1 MRKTRVY
8 SPEPVNGPEILLN
21 EPSSRH
27 LLKAMRIR
35 MGDELIIFDGSG
47 CEFTAKAY
55 EVKDN
60 RLRAIITEV
69 ARPHTELPHK
79 LALYLAVVKGER
91 FDWAVEKASELG
103 ATSIV
108 PLITEYTQV
117 DPSHLKA
124 ERWQRLA
131 VAAAEQSGRVIPP
144 RVLKPM
150 TFVKAARQASGRRI
164 IFVPGGRMLTEPF
177 NMDTSVFIGPEGGF
191 SLAETE
197 KASDMFH
204 AGLGPRILRVET
216 AALAALT
223 LITSL

>member
-8 SPEPVNGPEILLN
+8 SPEPVNGPEAFLN

-27 LLKAMRIR
+27 LLKVMRLR
-35 MGDELIIFDGSG
+35 MGDEFVIFDGSG

-55 EVKDN
+55 EIKDN
-60 RLRAIITEV
+60 CLRAVITEV
-69 ARPHTELPHK
+69 DRPDTELPHK

-103 ATSIV
+103 ATSIT

-117 DPSHLKA
+117 DPSKLKT

-131 VAAAEQSGRVIPP
+131 IAAAEQSGRVIPP
-144 RVLKPM
+144 AVLKPM
-150 TFVKAARQASGRRI
+150 TFAEASRNAAGRRI
-164 IFVPGGRMLTEPF
+164 IFVPGGRRLTEPF
-177 NMDTSVFIGPEGGF
+177 KGDTSVFIGPEGGF

-197 KASDMFH
+197 EASDMFH

>member
-8 SPEPVNGPEILLN
+8 SPEPVNGPEVLLN
-21 EPSSRH
+21 ELSSRH
-27 LLKAMRIR
+27 LLKVMRLR
-35 MGDELIIFDGSG
+35 MGDEFVIFDGSG
-47 CEFTAKAY
+47 CEYIAKAH
-55 EVKDN
+55 EIKDN
-60 RLRAIITEV
+60 CLRAFITEV
-69 ARPHTELPHK
+69 ERPHTELPHK

-103 ATSIV
+103 ATSII

-117 DPSHLKA
+117 DPSKLKT

-131 VAAAEQSGRVIPP
+131 VAASEQSGRVVPP
-144 RVLKPM
+144 QVLKPM
-150 TFVKAARQASGRRI
+150 TFVKAVRQASGRRI
-164 IFVPGGRMLTEPF
+164 IFVPGGRRLTEPF

-204 AGLGPRILRVET
+204 AGLGARILRVET

-223 LITSL
+223 LITSI

>member
-103 ATSIV
+103 AASIV

-117 DPSHLKA
+117 EPSHLKT

-144 RVLKPM
+144 QVLEPM
-150 TFVKAARQASGRRI
+150 TFEKAARQATGRRI
-164 IFVPGGRMLTEPF
+164 IFVPGGCRLTGPF

-197 KASDMFH
+197 KASDMFR